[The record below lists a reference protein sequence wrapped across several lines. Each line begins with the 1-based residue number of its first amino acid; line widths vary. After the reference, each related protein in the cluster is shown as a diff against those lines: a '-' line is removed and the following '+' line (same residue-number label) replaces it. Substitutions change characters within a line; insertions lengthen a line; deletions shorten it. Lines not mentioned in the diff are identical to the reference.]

1 MLASL
6 ENWNNAATVLRPCDV
21 ARVFATQN
29 LHGMF
34 LNLALSSLDLFEA
47 GDAVSAKALVDSVP
61 RTEFSS
67 SQEYYVWA
75 QFRAYFLK
83 SSLLGDQKQKR
94 SEAERK
100 FISAERACA
109 RSNRRL
115 RFYFRYTARE
125 NPIYRIILSRARGLI
140 SEVLGNF
147 TESTLEHILDFSR
160 PGGGIAIGSL
170 KRDFVTLPYKLG
182 VETRLVCTEA
192 CLPYARM
199 LVETSPHWLKLHAS
213 VDWNNKVVTVPYE
226 KTLSN
231 RIGFVPKDATTM
243 RTIAVEP
250 HLNMC
255 LQLGTHE
262 YISRR
267 LKAVGVDLGD
277 QTRNQRAAKRGSTD
291 WHELDPIVTI
301 DLSSASD
308 SISRGLVERL
318 LPTVW
323 FEFLDALRSK
333 NYVLG
338 GGDPVEFQKWSSM
351 GNGYTF
357 SLESLLFW
365 ALAKACSTLSSSDDM
380 ICVYGDDICL
390 RRGSA
395 ALFTEVLKYAGFS
408 VNLEKSAFYGP
419 FRESC
424 GEDYWAG
431 DRVVPLYLREITFLK
446 PTDMYRLVNRLNP
459 RFDNSGIC
467 SAVFKAHRGTPILWG
482 LPTSDD
488 TCCMWTSLERCKSL
502 RMVRWNSFVQAWE
515 QRVASYRPYKE
526 RVEVNAGYA
535 AALLGDRKVVDERW
549 QSKSTLRKRGSWNL
563 VRVVAG

>member
-6 ENWNNAATVLRPCDV
+6 ENWNNAATSLRPLDV

-29 LHGMF
+29 MSKQLLVVANGC
-34 LNLALSSLDLFEA
+34 LNLFEA
-47 GDAVSAKALVDSVP
+47 GYPKLAKEAADSVP
-61 RTEFSS
+61 RSEFGS

-83 SSLLGDQKQKR
+83 SSLKGDTKQKR

-115 RFYFRYTARE
+115 RFYWRYPDRE
-125 NPIYRIILSRARGLI
+125 NPLYRVILSRARGLI

-147 TESTLEHILDFSR
+147 SESTLEHILDFSR
-160 PGGGIAIGSL
+160 PGGGIAIGTN
-170 KRDFVTLPYKLG
+170 KRDFVTLPFKLG
-182 VETRLVCTEA
+182 QETQLVCTEE
-192 CLPYARM
+192 CTPYARM

-213 VDWNNKVVTVPYE
+213 VDWANKVVHVPYE

-262 YISRR
+262 YICRR
-267 LKAVGVDLGD
+267 LRAVGVDLRD
-277 QTRNQRAAKRGSTD
+277 QSANQRAAKHGAARWQD
-291 WHELDPIVTI
+291 ADPIVTL

-318 LPTVW
+318 LPTTW

-333 NYVLG
+333 NYKLG
-338 GGDPVEFQKWSSM
+338 RGEPVEFQKWSSM

-365 ALAKACSTLSSSDDM
+365 ALAKACGSLSSSEGTLH
-380 ICVYGDDICL
+380 VYGDDICL
-390 RRGSA
+390 RRGTA
-395 ALFTEVLKYAGFS
+395 ALLIEILSYAGFK
-408 VNLEKSAFYGP
+408 VNTEKSAVFGP

-424 GEDYWAG
+424 GEDYWAD
-431 DRVVPLYLREITFLK
+431 DRVVPLYLREMAFLR
-446 PTDMYRLVNRLNP
+446 PTDLYRLVNRVDP
-459 RFDNSGIC
+459 RFDNAGIVKL
-467 SAVFKAHRGTPILWG
+467 AYHAHRGRPIVMG

-488 TCCMWTSLERCKSL
+488 TACWWTSLEKLKSL
-502 RMVRWNSFVQAWE
+502 NMVRWNKFVQAWE
-515 QRVASYRPYKE
+515 QRVAIYRPYKV
-526 RVEVNAGYA
+526 RVEPNAGYA
-535 AALLGDRKVVDERW
+535 AALLGDRKVVAEKW
-549 QSKSTLRKRGSWNL
+549 QVKSTLRQRGSWSL

>member
-6 ENWNNAATVLRPCDV
+6 ENWNNAATSLRPIDV
-21 ARVFATQN
+21 ARVFAAQN
-29 LHGMF
+29 MSPQLLGI
-34 LNLALSSLDLFEA
+34 AETVISLFER
-47 GDAVSAKALVDSVP
+47 GDAKAAKLVADTVP
-61 RTEFSS
+61 RVEFDN

-83 SSLLGDQKQKR
+83 SSIEGDLKAKR

-100 FISAERACA
+100 FVSAERACA

-115 RFYFRYTARE
+115 RFYYRYPDRE
-125 NPIYRIILSRARGLI
+125 NPKYRVILSRARGLI

-147 TESTLEHILDFSR
+147 SESTLEQILDFSR
-160 PGGGIAIGSL
+160 PGGGIAIGTV
-170 KRDFVTLPYKLG
+170 KRDFVTLPFKLG
-182 VETRLVCTEA
+182 VETRLVCTED

-199 LVETSPHWLKLHAS
+199 LVESSPHWLKLHAS
-213 VDWNNKVVTVPYE
+213 VDWARGVFTVPYE

-262 YISRR
+262 YMSRR
-267 LKAVGVDLGD
+267 LRAFGVDLRD
-277 QTRNQRAAKRGSTD
+277 QTKNQRAAKRGAEG
-291 WHELDPIVTI
+291 WQELDPIVTI

-338 GGDPVEFQKWSSM
+338 KDDPKEFQKWSSM

-365 ALAKACSTLSSSDDM
+365 ALAKACGSFSSSEGTLH
-380 ICVYGDDICL
+380 VYGDDICL
-390 RRGSA
+390 RRGTA
-395 ALFTEVLKYAGFS
+395 ALFTEILRYAGFA
-408 VNLEKSAFYGP
+408 VNTDKSAFFGP

-431 DRVVPLYLREITFLK
+431 DRVVPTYLRGMTFLR
-446 PTDMYRLVNRLNP
+446 PTDLYRLINRLNS
-459 RFDNSGIC
+459 RFENAGIYR
-467 SAVFKAHRGTPILWG
+467 AVYHAHRGKPIVYG

-488 TCCMWTSLERCKSL
+488 TSCWWTSLERLKAL
-502 RMVRWNSFVQAWE
+502 RLVRWNRYVQAWE
-515 QRVASYRPYKE
+515 QRVASYRPYKV
-526 RVEVNAGYA
+526 RVEPNAGYA
-535 AALLGDRKVVDERW
+535 AALLGDRKTVDEKW
-549 QSKSTLRKRGSWNL
+549 QVKSTLRQRGSWSL
-563 VRVVAG
+563 IRVVAG